1 MKYKM
6 YTDGGSRGNPGKA
19 AIGVVIYNEK
29 DKVIEKISKYIGT
42 ATNNVAEYSA
52 LLVGVLALKKLKCTE
67 VEMFLDS
74 LLIVNQLNGK
84 YRVKDSKMKKLYLKV
99 MENLEDIDWTV
110 AHVKREKNK
119 VADSLVNDALD
130 AL

>member
-1 MKYKM
+1 M

-19 AIGVVIYNEK
+19 AIGVVIYTEK

>member
-1 MKYKM
+1 M

-110 AHVKREKNK
+110 AHVKRNKNK
-119 VADSLVNDALD
+119 VADKLVNDALD

>member
-110 AHVKREKNK
+110 AHVKRNKNK
-119 VADSLVNDALD
+119 VADKLVNDALD
-130 AL
+130 TL

>member
-110 AHVKREKNK
+110 AHVKRNKNK

>member
-110 AHVKREKNK
+110 AHVKRNKNK
-119 VADSLVNDALD
+119 VADKLVNDALD

>member
-1 MKYKM
+1 
-6 YTDGGSRGNPGKA
+6 
-19 AIGVVIYNEK
+19 
-29 DKVIEKISKYIGT
+29 
-42 ATNNVAEYSA
+42 VAEYSA